1 MILHM
6 SGCDQMPFTVEISE
20 HTADALVV
28 DILTNSL
35 KYLRQDIDRLASKA
49 ELLKFESEDLEDFRE
64 LELAFKKV
72 VKYYTPPDKWDS
84 I

>member
-1 MILHM
+1 M

-72 VKYYTPPDKWDS
+72 VNYYTPPDKWDS

>member
-1 MILHM
+1 MN
-6 SGCDQMPFTVEISE
+6 GYDQMTFTVEISE
-20 HTADALVV
+20 NTADALVV

-49 ELLKFESEDLEDFRE
+49 ELLKFESEDLTDFQE
-64 LELAFKKV
+64 LEQAFQRV

>member
-1 MILHM
+1 MA
-6 SGCDQMPFTVEISE
+6 FTVDISE
-20 HTADALVV
+20 QTADALVV

-35 KYLRQDIDRLASKA
+35 KYLRQDIARLERKA

-64 LELAFKKV
+64 LELAFQKV